1 MILRTDITEA
11 GAFNKPH
18 GIKGEISATLD
29 YDIDLNEAKC
39 IIMDV
44 EGIFVP
50 FFIKSVRPK
59 TAEICLLTI
68 DGIDSEQKARQLSG
82 KTFYLLN
89 SDIPED
95 DADGEDGLYASEL
108 IGYTVIDSIL
118 GKLGEVTDYNDSTDN
133 ILLIVTP
140 PEGKEIYI
148 PVADEFID
156 EIDIDNNTLH
166 TSLPQGIVD
175 LNN

>member
-11 GAFNKPH
+11 GIFNKPH

-29 YDIDLNEAKC
+29 YDIDLNEVKC

-59 TAEICLLTI
+59 TAETCLLTI
-68 DGIDSEQKARQLSG
+68 DGIDSEQKARSLSG
-82 KTFYLLN
+82 RAFYLLN

-95 DADGEDGLYASEL
+95 DTDGEDGLYASEL
-108 IGYTVIDSIL
+108 IGYTVIDSIM

-133 ILLIVTP
+133 ILLIVTS
-140 PEGKEIYI
+140 PEGKDIYI

-156 EIDIDNNTLH
+156 EIDTDNNSLH

>member
-11 GAFNKPH
+11 GIFNKPH

-29 YDIDLNEAKC
+29 YDIDLNEVKC

-59 TAEICLLTI
+59 TAETCLLTI
-68 DGIDSEQKARQLSG
+68 DGIDSEQKARPLSG
-82 KTFYLLN
+82 RAFYLLN

-95 DADGEDGLYASEL
+95 DTDGEDGLYASEL
-108 IGYTVIDSIL
+108 IGYTVIDSIM

-133 ILLIVTP
+133 ILLIVTS
-140 PEGKEIYI
+140 PEGRDIYI

-156 EIDIDNNTLH
+156 EIDTDNNSLH

>member
-11 GAFNKPH
+11 GIFNKPH

-29 YDIDLNEAKC
+29 YDIDLNEVKC

-59 TAEICLLTI
+59 TAETCLLTI
-68 DGIDSEQKARQLSG
+68 DGIDSEQKARPLSG
-82 KTFYLLN
+82 RAFYLLN

-95 DADGEDGLYASEL
+95 DTDGEDGLYASEL
-108 IGYTVIDSIL
+108 IGYTVIDSIM
-118 GKLGEVTDYNDSTDN
+118 GTLGEVTDYNDSTDN
-133 ILLIVTP
+133 ILLIVTN
-140 PEGKEIYI
+140 PEGKDIYI

-156 EIDIDNNTLH
+156 EIDTDNNSLH

>member
-1 MILRTDITEA
+1 MILSTDITEA
-11 GAFNKPH
+11 GVLNKPH

-39 IIMDV
+39 IVMDV

-59 TAEICLLTI
+59 TAETCLLTI
-68 DGIDSEQKARQLSG
+68 DGINSEQKARQISG

-89 SDIPED
+89 NDLPENET
-95 DADGEDGLYASEL
+95 DGEDGLYTSEL
-108 IGYTVIDSIL
+108 IGYTVMDSVM
-118 GKLGEVTDYNDSTDN
+118 GKLGKVTDYNDSTDN
-133 ILLIVTP
+133 ILLIVTNSD
-140 PEGKEIYI
+140 GKDIYI

-156 EIDIDNNTLH
+156 EIDTDDNTLH